1 VALRVGI
8 GTEVHE
14 EDAEGVMRSA
24 ECMVLAKD
32 KQDDLLK
39 VPGQER

>member
-24 ECMVLAKD
+24 ECMVLAKVE
-32 KQDDLLK
+32 QDDLLK